1 MTEQDA
7 PLVELPQGSSASSL
21 LHDVLVDATRRFDDV
36 FTELPV
42 PPSSAALKKRL
53 GAFLM
58 GFEQRRR
65 ASNRAPEIARHIVGR
80 VHREMRFRGQP
91 LAELTPAPGLE
102 IQEVAGG
109 HRRGD
114 WTPSLIYDGEPL
126 AGPKLGPFI
135 DRLAERGHLGAGAA
149 ATLRR
154 GLERVQRGGGT
165 LDLSGERFALLGAGA
180 EIAPT
185 RALLAAGATVL
196 WCDTQPPPAPL
207 GEYAGRLLH
216 ANGRGDLLS
225 VPDQIAHA
233 VSTFAAEEGA
243 IHLGMFAYAPGKGRE
258 WRLGAAMNAVAR
270 AIPEE
275 RLRSVGLYVSPTSPA
290 MPEPSDVE
298 RAQARWHQRPSWQRA
313 LTGLGALRANR
324 SQPSGPWIADTIVP
338 VQGVSYQ
345 AAQYIEKTLA
355 MEAAATERPAIRAS
369 AVVAPVTRTRS
380 IEHPIFAA
388 AFRGT
393 RIFHVEAFAPEVTRT
408 LCALMYVEDVL
419 GERSPAP
426 RYFHGGLFTL
436 PFSLEG
442 AIRVAALKGSVT
454 RS

>member
-7 PLVELPQGSSASSL
+7 RPVELPQGSSASTF
-21 LHDVLVDATRRFDDV
+21 LHDVLCDAIRRFEDV
-36 FTELPV
+36 FDGLAK
-42 PPSSAALKKRL
+42 PPSAAALKKRL
-53 GAFLM
+53 GAFLIA
-58 GFEQRRR
+58 FEQRRR
-65 ASNRAPEIARHIVGR
+65 GSDRATEIARHIVDR
-80 VHREMRFRGQP
+80 VRHDMRFRGRP
-91 LAELTPAPGLE
+91 LVELSARPGLD
-102 IQEVAGG
+102 IQEIAGP
-109 HRRGD
+109 HRPGD
-114 WTPSLIYDGEPL
+114 WTPSVLYEGEPL
-126 AGPKLGPFI
+126 AGSGLGPLI
-135 DRLAERGHLGAGAA
+135 DRLVKRGHLSPGAE

-154 GLERVQRGGGT
+154 GLARIERGGSA

-196 WCDTQPPPAPL
+196 WCDTQPPPPPL

-270 AIPEE
+270 AVPEE

-290 MPEPSDVE
+290 KPEPSDVE
-298 RAQARWHQRPSWQRA
+298 RAQNRWRERPRWQRV

-324 SQPSGPWIADTIVP
+324 SAPSGPWISDTIVP
-338 VQGVSYQ
+338 IQGVSYQ

-355 MEAAATERPAIRAS
+355 MEALADERPAVRAS
-369 AVVAPVTRTRS
+369 AVVAPITRTRS

-393 RIFHVEAFAPEVTRT
+393 RIFQVEAFVPEVTRV
-408 LCALMYVEDVL
+408 LCALMYIEDVL
-419 GERSPAP
+419 GERSSAP
-426 RYFHGGLFTL
+426 IHFHGGLFTL

-442 AIRVAALKGSVT
+442 AIRVAALKGSLP
-454 RS
+454 RN